1 MKLLIHNLISIIKIF
16 YGELFNSRNPF
27 KIRIFRILARTSL
40 SRTFVSYYLKKRNH
54 EKIITFKNNL
64 VNINTENS
72 INSLNKDGISLGI
85 SINEETLNKIIK
97 YLNDKKFNF
106 NRDPKKK
113 INFQDRH
120 KFKDLYILNYM
131 NPHLENNTIKEILL
145 NEEIIKVIKSY
156 LGVDPI
162 LEWSQIYWSMPY
174 RDDEGKFLS
183 PPNNEFG
190 YHYDIDGFKFV
201 KIFFYLTEVNEN
213 DGPHVFIKNTGKK
226 TFFKALNRRL
236 SDTVINEK
244 FIDQSVTIIGK
255 KGIGFIEDTSFYHK
269 GTAPINE
276 RGILTCLYNV
286 SKW

>member
-1 MKLLIHNLISIIKIF
+1 MKLLFYNFRSIIKIL
-16 YGELFNSRNPF
+16 YGELFNFHNPL
-27 KIRIFRILARTSL
+27 KIRIFRILARTHL
-40 SRTFVSYYLKKRNH
+40 SKNFIRYYLKKRTN
-54 EKIITFKNNL
+54 EKIITYNNNL
-64 VNINTENS
+64 VNLNTENS
-72 INSLNKDGISLGI
+72 IINLNNDGITLGI
-85 SINEETLNKIIK
+85 SIDDETLNKIIN
-97 YLNDKKFNF
+97 YLNNKNFNF
-106 NRDPKKK
+106 NRNPKKK
-113 INFQDRH
+113 IKFQDRY

-145 NEEIIKVIKSY
+145 NKEIIKVIKSY

-174 RDDEGKFLS
+174 KDDVGNFLS

-201 KIFFYLTEVNEN
+201 KIFFYLTEVLEN

-236 SDTVINEK
+236 SEKVVNEK
-244 FIDQSVTIIGK
+244 FKDQLVTITGI
-255 KGIGFIEDTSFYHK
+255 KGSGFIEDTSFYHK

-276 RGILTCLYNV
+276 RGVLTCLYNI

>member
-1 MKLLIHNLISIIKIF
+1 MKLFFYNLISIVKIF
-16 YGELFNSRNPF
+16 YGELFNFRNPF
-27 KIRIFRILARTSL
+27 KIRIFRILARTNL
-40 SRTFVSYYLKKRNH
+40 SKSFVSYYLKKRNNK
-54 EKIITFKNNL
+54 KIITYKNNL

-72 INSLNKDGISLGI
+72 IINLNKDGITLGI
-85 SINEETLNKIIK
+85 SINDEALNKIIN
-97 YLNDKKFNF
+97 YLNDKNFNF
-106 NRDPKKK
+106 NRDQKKK
-113 INFQDRH
+113 IKFQDRH

-145 NEEIIKVIKSY
+145 NKEIIKVIKSY
-156 LGVDPI
+156 LGADPI
-162 LEWSQIYWSMPY
+162 LEWSQIYWSIPY
-174 RDDEGKFLS
+174 KDDHGNFLS

-226 TFFKALNRRL
+226 TFFKAVNRRL
-236 SDTVINEK
+236 SDSVVNEK
-244 FIDQSVTIIGK
+244 FKGQSVTITGK
-255 KGIGFIEDTSFYHK
+255 RGIGFIEDTSFYHK